1 MTKSREEILKDLKE
15 YQETRRKIKDLKMEI
30 KSLEYPLSSAP
41 MVGDGS
47 FSSTPGNP
55 TEKTAM
61 KLADKR
67 NDLEELEARLESLTE
82 EIDLWLEGLGNRKAA
97 AMIRLHYLNGL
108 TWRTTGRLLGY
119 SKTSCIRIVKEF
131 FRGQDI

>member
-15 YQETRRKIKDLKMEI
+15 YQEIKGKIRNLKMEI
-30 KSLEYPLSSAP
+30 QSLSYPLSSAP

-47 FSSTPGNP
+47 FSSMPGNP
-55 TEKTAM
+55 TEKTAL
-61 KLADKR
+61 KLAEKR
-67 NDLEELEARLESLTE
+67 DELNDMKDRLIDLSE
-82 EIDLWLEGLGNRKAA
+82 EIWQWLEGLDDVKVAS
-97 AMIRLHYLNGL
+97 MIRLHYLRGL
-108 TWRTTGRLLGY
+108 TWKATGKTLGY